1 MEAIKVTIE
10 DRAAGPAMREAMEQ
24 GRAAAA
30 KAGQTAKEGYEAV
43 QQYAEDKGLDFDLQG
58 FVQRE
63 PWLALAAAFAVGY
76 TVAQIMRRVF

>member
-1 MEAIKVTIE
+1 MAIE
-10 DRAAGPAMREAMEQ
+10 EGAAGPAIRQAVEQ
-24 GRAAAA
+24 GHSAAA
-30 KAGQTAKEGYEAV
+30 KAGQTVKEGYEAV

-76 TVAQIMRRVF
+76 ALARITRRVF

>member
-1 MEAIKVTIE
+1 MEAIKVTID
-10 DRAAGPAMREAMEQ
+10 DRAAGPAMREAAEQ

-30 KAGQTAKEGYEAV
+30 EAGQTVKEGYEAV

>member
-1 MEAIKVTIE
+1 MAIE
-10 DRAAGPAMREAMEQ
+10 EGAASPAMRQAVEQ
-24 GRAAAA
+24 GCAAAA
-30 KAGQTAKEGYEAV
+30 KVGQTVKEGYEAV

-76 TVAQIMRRVF
+76 TFARIMRRVF

>member
-1 MEAIKVTIE
+1 MTLDDGTAGSTM
-10 DRAAGPAMREAMEQ
+10 RQAAEQ
-24 GRAAAA
+24 GRVAAA
-30 KAGQTAKEGYEAV
+30 KAGQTVREGYEAV
-43 QQYAEDKGLDFDLQG
+43 QQYAADKNLDFDLQG

>member
-1 MEAIKVTIE
+1 METAKMGIE
-10 DRAAGPAMREAMEQ
+10 ETATGPTVRQAMDQ

-30 KAGQTAKEGYEAV
+30 KAGQSIQEGYEAV

-76 TVAQIMRRVF
+76 ALSRIMRRVF

>member
-1 MEAIKVTIE
+1 MTI
-10 DRAAGPAMREAMEQ
+10 DDGTAGSTMRQAAEQ

-30 KAGQTAKEGYEAV
+30 KASQTVKEGYEAV
-43 QQYAEDKGLDFDLQG
+43 QQYAEGKGLDFEDLQG

>member
-1 MEAIKVTIE
+1 M
-10 DRAAGPAMREAMEQ
+10 RQAAEQ

-30 KAGQTAKEGYEAV
+30 KAAQTVKEGYEAV

>member
-1 MEAIKVTIE
+1 MTIE
-10 DRAAGPAMREAMEQ
+10 DGAAGLTMRQAAEQ

-30 KAGQTAKEGYEAV
+30 KASQTVKEGYEAV

>member
-1 MEAIKVTIE
+1 MAIEE
-10 DRAAGPAMREAMEQ
+10 DTTGPAMRQAVEQ

-30 KAGQTAKEGYEAV
+30 KADQTVKDGYEAV
-43 QQYAEDKGLDFDLQG
+43 QQYAENQGLDFDLQG

-76 TVAQIMRRVF
+76 TFARIMRRVF

>member
-1 MEAIKVTIE
+1 MAIEE
-10 DRAAGPAMREAMEQ
+10 DTAGPAMRQAVEQ

-30 KAGQTAKEGYEAV
+30 KAGQTVKEGYAAV
-43 QQYAEDKGLDFDLQG
+43 QQYAEDKGFDFDLQG

-76 TVAQIMRRVF
+76 VFARITRRVF